1 MLADAMLRVSAH
13 INASMLELMQTL
25 LTVVMT
31 IPNVVVIP
39 INVGSASIRTMS
51 CADPFKR
58 G

>member
-31 IPNVVVIP
+31 IPNVVVP

>member
-1 MLADAMLRVSAH
+1 MLVDAMLRVYAH
-13 INASMLELMQTL
+13 IDVSMLELMQTL

-31 IPNVVVIP
+31 IPNVVVP